1 LDTSVTESYENLP
14 IMHFVD
20 KTERSVTVSSV
31 DSNNTFWVLFVHDSI
46 NVIIIIPILIFNIVF
61 WFNRNNFY
69 RTIITLYLN

>member
-1 LDTSVTESYENLP
+1 MDTSVTESYENLP

-46 NVIIIIPILIFNIVF
+46 NVIIIIYYFL
-61 WFNRNNFY
+61 
-69 RTIITLYLN
+69 T